1 MKMNH
6 SFCRNIA
13 LPATGRAKFHRP
25 CRSGI
30 IAKPVRAR
38 EFHWHPDRSAAA
50 TDSAR
55 QPVWARF
62 FLRLFLPAFALRL
75 LKTNV

>member
-6 SFCRNIA
+6 SFCRNAA
-13 LPATGRAKFHRP
+13 LPAAGRAKFHRS
-25 CRSGI
+25 CRLGVVTRPI
-30 IAKPVRAR
+30 RVR
-38 EFHWHPDRSAAA
+38 ESHWRPDRAAA
-50 TDSAR
+50 ADSAR
-55 QPVWARF
+55 QPAWARF